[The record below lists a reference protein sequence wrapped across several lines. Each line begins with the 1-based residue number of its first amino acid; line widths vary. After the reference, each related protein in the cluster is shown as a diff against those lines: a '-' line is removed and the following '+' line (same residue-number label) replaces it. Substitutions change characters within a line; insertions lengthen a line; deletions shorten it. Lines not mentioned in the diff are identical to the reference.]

1 MWCSIENFSPC
12 PVTAS
17 LRFAFYVCSP
27 QQFIKYFVQ
36 LSKELTLSK
45 YDLGTQKTS
54 EVWNGKIKSDV

>member
-36 LSKELTLSK
+36 LSKELTFSK

-54 EVWNGKIKSDV
+54 EV